1 MRTAFIQLGA
11 DHESLASQVARL
23 KPVAPDVYHIEETP
37 TVAGARR
44 LTERLE
50 TLKSGDELLLLSL
63 HSLGMP
69 LGDLVNALST
79 LSRRGVTIILCRPR
93 ERPIRIRPG
102 AAGAA
107 LLSLL
112 AEAHSGARSVQAR
125 ARAESDQLL
134 SDAEITDIRRLFKA
148 GLTPRRIGLI
158 YRRSPRCIADLLAG
172 RLAETQAENG
182 LLPSRIR
189 AASRSAG

>member
-23 KPVAPDVYHIEETP
+23 KPMTPDAYHIEDAP
-37 TVAGARR
+37 TVAGGRR

-50 TLKSGDELLLLSL
+50 TLTCGDELLLLSL

-69 LGDLVNALST
+69 IGDLVGTLST
-79 LSRRGVTIILCRPR
+79 LLRRGVAITLCRAR
-93 ERPIRIRPG
+93 ERPIKIKPG

-112 AEAHSGARSVQAR
+112 AEAQSEVRPTQVR
-125 ARAESDQLL
+125 ARGEGEQLL
-134 SDAEITDIRRLFKA
+134 SEAEIADIRRLFKA

-158 YRRSPRCIADLLAG
+158 YRRSPRCIAALLAG
-172 RLAETQAENG
+172 RAAEALSEDALSPRRVRADSRLAG
-182 LLPSRIR
+182 
-189 AASRSAG
+189 